1 MSAIIII
8 IIIIIIIYLFEVQ
21 IGFYPLAVVLQ

>member
-8 IIIIIIIYLFEVQ
+8 IYIGEEV
-21 IGFYPLAVVLQ
+21 IAVEGAGIAAKWGTA